1 MGKIYTIG
9 EALIDWIPQEAKG
22 SLADVDCFEKR
33 PGGAPANVAV
43 AAAKLGAE
51 SYFIGMVGD
60 DPFGH
65 FMMDTMKGYGVHMDY
80 IFQTKEAKTAL
91 AFVTLGENGQRDFS
105 FYRNPSADLLLTE
118 KEIEHVHLTAEDYI
132 SFCSVD
138 LVDYPVKKAT
148 EKLLQNAKACGTT
161 VLFDPNVRKD
171 LWDDLQECK
180 ETILYFMRYA
190 DIVKLADDEVEF
202 ITGKKTIAEGMEY
215 LKELGVTNFLVTL
228 GPDGSDAYFG
238 EKKAHGDGCKVTA
251 VDTTGAGDSFVG
263 SFLYQ
268 LCAKKKT
275 PANIREDE
283 LSEILG
289 FCNKVASIVTTKKGA
304 MNAIPTKEELDKLL

>member
-9 EALIDWIPQEAKG
+9 EALIDWIPQEAKS
-22 SLADVDCFEKR
+22 SLAEVNGFEKR

-51 SYFIGMVGD
+51 SYFVGMIGD

-65 FMMDTMKGYGVHMDY
+65 FLIDTMKDYGVHMDY
-80 IFQTKEAKTAL
+80 VSTTKEAKTAL

-118 KEIEHVHLTAEDYI
+118 KNVESIHLTSEDYI

-148 EKLLQNAKACGTT
+148 EKLLQNAKASGTT
-161 VLFDPNVRKD
+161 VLFDPNIRKD
-171 LWDDLQECK
+171 LWDDLDECK
-180 ETILYFMRYA
+180 ETVLYFMRYA

-202 ITGKKTIAEGMEY
+202 ITGKKTIAEGMEF
-215 LKELGVTNFLVTL
+215 LKELGVKNFLVTL

-238 EKKAHGDGCKVTA
+238 DLKAHGDGFKVTA
-251 VDTTGAGDSFVG
+251 IDTTGAGDSFVG

-268 LCAKKKT
+268 MNARGKNPK
-275 PANIREDE
+275 NVSEQD
-283 LSEILG
+283 LSEILE

-304 MNAIPTKEELDKLL
+304 MNAIPTMKELQ